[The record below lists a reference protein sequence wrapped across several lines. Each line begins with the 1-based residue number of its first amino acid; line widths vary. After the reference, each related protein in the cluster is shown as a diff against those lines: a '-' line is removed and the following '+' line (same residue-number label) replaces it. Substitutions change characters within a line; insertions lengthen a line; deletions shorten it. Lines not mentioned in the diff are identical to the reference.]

1 MCVLDNVHM
10 HASLKRNHTSCV
22 SLLLDFPYFQKVFHN
37 YWTMEGPTTAG
48 FTFGSASSTCDV
60 NQ

>member
-1 MCVLDNVHM
+1 
-10 HASLKRNHTSCV
+10 
-22 SLLLDFPYFQKVFHN
+22 
-37 YWTMEGPTTAG
+37 MEGPTTAG